1 MQNLKYK
8 NNLIL
13 LYTQFYN
20 QIQNL
25 NTNKINVTQN
35 LYNIVQKN
43 FIEFSKPSSN
53 KLLTKLIESE
63 DDSNLSTQRNAQF
76 NIESLKEISNESF
89 EIKSSYENLNKLSK
103 GEITN
108 NEKYKSFLYL
118 FIQNLNIKNNFEEE
132 KIKKII
138 SKIFALFRN
147 KDILD
152 KDNIYIKSETQKNN
166 NRNNENFLLESNASK
181 SKKNFAFT
189 ESITLNNQKYSF
201 GKQKTSKT
209 NDNLNI
215 NIYDKTIKRKKSK
228 FHEKNLDK
236 LKKIK
241 FSSVNPQDK
250 KLLSEIQELEKE
262 ENIYENKENEDKTKY
277 AKGQKIY
284 INKKLE
290 SNNNKNENENNNN
303 IILTSSMN
311 AINEFEKEEIL
322 KNKIEILNKK
332 DNKIDKTNIS
342 NNSNNEK
349 NNKCTIY

>member
-1 MQNLKYK
+1 M
-8 NNLIL
+8 
-13 LYTQFYN
+13 
-20 QIQNL
+20 
-25 NTNKINVTQN
+25 
-35 LYNIVQKN
+35 
-43 FIEFSKPSSN
+43 
-53 KLLTKLIESE
+53 
-63 DDSNLSTQRNAQF
+63 
-76 NIESLKEISNESF
+76 
-89 EIKSSYENLNKLSK
+89 
-103 GEITN
+103 
-108 NEKYKSFLYL
+108 
-118 FIQNLNIKNNFEEE
+118 
-132 KIKKII
+132 
-138 SKIFALFRN
+138 FRN

-152 KDNIYIKSETQKNN
+152 KDNIYIKSETQKKH

-181 SKKNFAFT
+181 SKKNFALT
-189 ESITLNNQKYSF
+189 ENITSNN

-236 LKKIK
+236 LEKKK

-262 ENIYENKENEDKTKY
+262 ENIYENKENENKTKY

-349 NNKCTIY
+349 NNKCSIY